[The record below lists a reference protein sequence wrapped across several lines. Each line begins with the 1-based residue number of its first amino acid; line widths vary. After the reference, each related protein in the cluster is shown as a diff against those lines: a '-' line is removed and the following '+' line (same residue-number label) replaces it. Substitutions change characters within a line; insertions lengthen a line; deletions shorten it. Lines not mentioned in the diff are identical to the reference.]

1 MSLSGCRLRPIV
13 KETTFSK
20 DDSSSLSVPLYPEKC
35 GVPWRQKGKACGWG
49 YGVSRE
55 GIKKSD
61 LSSTVAIPNFASC

>member
-1 MSLSGCRLRPIV
+1 MPLSGCRLRLTV
-13 KETTFSK
+13 KETSFSE

-55 GIKKSD
+55 GRKKSD
-61 LSSTVAIPNFASC
+61 LNSTVAIPNSASC